1 MIPLQ
6 IVHHLFPTFCQDSGL
21 PPVADCALESEPEP
35 GNEAPAPRER
45 ELGRVKRREG
55 WGSCPRQSS
64 HSPAIS
70 HHEEME
76 MTWINVITGKC
87 PDLSSILHIPVTI
100 IAIHYKNSPSL
111 LRKALCQT

>member
-21 PPVADCALESEPEP
+21 PPVADCAPEPEPEP

-55 WGSCPRQSS
+55 WGSRQSS
-64 HSPAIS
+64 HSPDINQ
-70 HHEEME
+70 HGEME
-76 MTWINVITGKC
+76 MTWINVITENC
-87 PDLSSILHIPVTI
+87 PDLSSILHIP
-100 IAIHYKNSPSL
+100 
-111 LRKALCQT
+111 LCN

>member
-45 ELGRVKRREG
+45 AGQSQEEGGLGFLSPSVISLPG
-55 WGSCPRQSS
+55 HQSS
-64 HSPAIS
+64 
-70 HHEEME
+70 
-76 MTWINVITGKC
+76 
-87 PDLSSILHIPVTI
+87 
-100 IAIHYKNSPSL
+100 
-111 LRKALCQT
+111 